1 MRVTLRARLA
11 LFFAGAVAIA
21 VLAFGGAVVAVI
33 AAAER
38 AEERAAAAVDSEI
51 REGAGRVLW
60 AMTLVLPF
68 AVGGAAAL
76 GILLAR
82 RAVAPLQEASARA
95 RAARASQLDLTL
107 PLSGTGDEWDELAT
121 TLNGLLADGK
131 QSLERIRRF
140 TADAAHELRTPLTAI
155 LGEADVALR
164 RERTNEELRASLAV
178 VREGAAELARVLDAL
193 LALARADAGAL
204 LARQS
209 PVALEEVVREAAR
222 TALEELAQETPPGAE
237 PSGQCAVSVLGEVPP
252 VRGDRL
258 LLLRAVSN
266 LIGNGLRHGGG
277 SVEANVSTVGGRARV
292 RILDRGPGVPLSL
305 QPSLFQRFARADE
318 SRSTSGLGL
327 GLSIARAIAE
337 AHGGTLQLLPSP
349 SGALFEL
356 TLPGCA

>member
-1 MRVTLRARLA
+1 LRARLA

-21 VLAFGGAVVAVI
+21 VLAFGGAVVAVL
-33 AAAER
+33 AVAEQ
-38 AEERAAAAVDSEI
+38 AEGVVAELEF
-51 REGAGRVLW
+51 REDAQRVLW
-60 AMTLVLPF
+60 AMALVLPF

-76 GILLAR
+76 GLLLAK

-164 RERTNEELRASLAV
+164 RERTNEELRASLSV

-209 PVALEEVVREAAR
+209 PVMIEEVVREAAR
-222 TALEELAQETPPGAE
+222 TALEELAREAPPGAGP
-237 PSGQCAVSVLGEVPP
+237 PSGQCEVSVLGEVPP

-266 LIGNGLRHGGG
+266 VIGNGLRHGGG
-277 SVEANVSTVGGRARV
+277 RVEATVSTEGARARV

-327 GLSIARAIAE
+327 GLSLARAITE
-337 AHGGTLQLLPSP
+337 AHGGTLTLLPSP

-356 TLPGCA
+356 SLPACAGAAT